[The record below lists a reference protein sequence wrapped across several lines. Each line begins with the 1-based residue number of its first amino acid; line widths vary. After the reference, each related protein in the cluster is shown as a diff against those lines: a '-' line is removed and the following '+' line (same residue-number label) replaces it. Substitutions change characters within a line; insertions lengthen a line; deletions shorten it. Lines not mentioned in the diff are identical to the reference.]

1 MFGWLFVYF
10 DYMGQG
16 VVCVLWELVWIEVVV
31 RGIKCFVIEVDFNV
45 VLFYLILGVEKIG
58 EKELSVILGRF
69 FLILWIMV

>member
-1 MFGWLFVYF
+1 
-10 DYMGQG
+10 MGQG
-16 VVCVLWELVWIEVVV
+16 VVCVWWELVWIEVVV